1 MMTTLAETISTAL
14 RAVGSATED
23 RLRDIMADFEALNLT
38 EEERLAA
45 LASTVAATACTHH
58 NRHRPIYLDAVR
70 TWALEIAAELKPSPP
85 RLRFPADV
93 ERIADGAEL
102 LTNGIDS
109 LIEIMTSLSIRTQD
123 RLVTELALV
132 ARFLGQNDA
141 NTILRALASVDRA
154 LSDRA
159 FVPGTLVMVQLHD
172 AQHLIARDANLELL
186 EPRGR
191 A

>member
-1 MMTTLAETISTAL
+1 MTTLAETISTAL

-23 RLRDIMADFEALNLT
+23 RLRDIMADFEALNLS

-45 LASTVAATACTHH
+45 LASTIAATACTHH
-58 NRHRPIYLDAVR
+58 NRHRPIYIDAVR
-70 TWALEIAAELKPSPP
+70 TWALEIAGELKPSPP
-85 RLRFPADV
+85 RVRFPADS
-93 ERIADGAEL
+93 ERIADGAEV

-123 RLVTELALV
+123 RLVTELALIS
-132 ARFLGQNDA
+132 RLLGQNDA

-154 LSDRA
+154 LGNRT
-159 FVPGTLVMVQLHD
+159 FQPGTLVMVALGEGQRP
-172 AQHLIARDANLELL
+172 IARDANLEYL
-186 EPRGR
+186 EPRGC